1 MAHVT
6 LWSFINIAMEN
17 HHLYIIGK
25 STVNEPF
32 SIALLNYQSVNFG
45 KTLIYKTWEKLVP
58 ISRHCKKNS
67 T

>member
-1 MAHVT
+1 
-6 LWSFINIAMEN
+6 MEN